1 MRHDVL
7 VTAASR
13 RVALVT
19 ALRDALHRHAP
30 GSRVIAADIS
40 PWSPAVH
47 VADAA
52 RRVPRSDAADYIDA
66 LLAICE
72 ADGVKLLVPTIDD
85 ELTALARARGRFDAK
100 GVCVAVSPVETV
112 EICRDKART
121 AEHLTRH
128 GVPVATT
135 WTPDSP
141 GLRQAAL
148 PLFIK
153 PRRGRGSVGAY
164 PVNTPEE
171 LSFFLEYVPDPVIQQ
186 YLPPPEYTV
195 DMFCDLDG
203 RLLSVVPRERQVIRA
218 GVTDRGRTVRDCRLL
233 GLAEQCAAALRFRGA
248 VNVQCRIVD
257 GTPTIFEIN
266 PRFSGGIQL
275 TMAAGA
281 RFADWLVRLSLG
293 ETLSPCIGDFVE
305 GLYMSSYESSL
316 FFSERPDE
324 VLAAPPRPQT
334 TVPPGRDPS

>member
-1 MRHDVL
+1 MKQNVL

-19 ALRDALHRHAP
+19 ALRDALRRHAP
-30 GSRVIAADIS
+30 GGLVIAADIS

-52 RRVPRSDAADYIDA
+52 RRVPRSDAGDYIDA
-66 LLAICE
+66 LLAICD
-72 ADGVKLLVPTIDD
+72 ADDIGLLVPTIDD
-85 ELTALARARGRFDAK
+85 ELAALSAARERFDAV
-100 GVCVAVSPVETV
+100 GVCVAVSPLETTR
-112 EICRDKART
+112 ICRDKALT
-121 AEHLTRH
+121 AAHLSAH

-135 WTPDSP
+135 WTPDS
-141 GLRQAAL
+141 LDLERAAL

-164 PVNTPEE
+164 PVKTREE
-171 LSFFLEYVPDPVIQQ
+171 LAFFLKYVPDPVIQQ

-195 DMFCDLDG
+195 DMFCDMDG

-218 GVTDRGRTVRDCRLL
+218 GVTDRGCTVSDGRLIA
-233 GLAEQCAAALRFRGA
+233 LAERCAAALPFRGA
-248 VNVQCRIVD
+248 ANVQCRIVD
-257 GTPTIFEIN
+257 GIPTIFEIN

-281 RFADWLVRLSLG
+281 NFADWLVRLSLG
-293 ETLSPCIGDFVE
+293 EHLEPCIGAFVE
-305 GLYMSSYESSL
+305 GLYMSSYETSL
-316 FFSERPDE
+316 FFAGRPDD
-324 VLAAPPRPQT
+324 VLVTTPGRR
-334 TVPPGRDPS
+334 TVPIDWSDA